1 MLVWWLFCPK
11 FLLKEHGATTI
22 APSPLLVIFHQIF
35 ELRDLIS
42 TFSKKDFI
50 QRDLIAPNLPDS
62 KAKTQNHQK
71 LYGPCLP
78 WQGLLYLNS
87 L

>member
-1 MLVWWLFCPK
+1 VAVLSKVFIK
-11 FLLKEHGATTI
+11 GAWGYYYC
-22 APSPLLVIFHQIF
+22 SPLLVIFHQIF

-78 WQGLLYLNS
+78 WQGLLYLDS